1 MLSKHISG
9 EESFSSEQRKETKC
23 YKRKKQTE
31 NKRIEERE
39 KLKTK
44 ADSKKKGKGEKKQVN
59 TDVQNAILFIMM
71 KKWMRFGYRM

>member
-1 MLSKHISG
+1 MLQ
-9 EESFSSEQRKETKC
+9 EEKIDRK
-23 YKRKKQTE
+23 
-31 NKRIEERE
+31 KRIEERE